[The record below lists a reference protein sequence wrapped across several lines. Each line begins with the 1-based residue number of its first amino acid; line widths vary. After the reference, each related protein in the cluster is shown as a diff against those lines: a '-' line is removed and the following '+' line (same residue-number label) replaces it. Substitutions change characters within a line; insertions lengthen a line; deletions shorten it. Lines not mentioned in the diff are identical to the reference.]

1 MAKPKD
7 ANERHA
13 QGCAQ
18 PSLPAWADFPDIELY
33 MDQVL
38 SLMARYLG
46 ARQDGE
52 KPLTASMVNN
62 YVKIGLV
69 PAPAKKRYVREHL
82 AYLLFVCMLKPVMP
96 LASIQAMLDC
106 ELAELSVEEFY
117 EKFRTAANDAADK
130 ARAARDG
137 GESPALR
144 AALRARAERDVAVAL
159 YAPSDSAVAAKAK

>member
-7 ANERHA
+7 AEEQRPHE
-13 QGCAQ
+13 CAQ
-18 PSLPAWADFPDIELY
+18 ISLPAWTDFPDIELY

-46 ARQDGE
+46 AGQDDE

-69 PAPAKKRYVREHL
+69 PAPAKKRYIREHL

-96 LASIQAMLDC
+96 LASIQSMLDR

-130 ARAARDG
+130 ARTARDG
-137 GESPALR
+137 DESPALR